1 VIWKKKPYN
10 LAHQIAKGSPLT
22 MGLNKKLLN
31 MSWDLSL
38 EDVLE
43 IEAQS
48 QAAYFQSHDH
58 MEGVKVFFE
67 KRLPRFKGK

>member
-1 VIWKKKPYN
+1 
-10 LAHQIAKGSPLT
+10 